1 MAIVEAVFI
10 GDPSRGDNLLLPRL
24 SYLNCAQKPTE
35 QGILNTVCVFR
46 RPHLGLSFNKTDND
60 YCSIKDKSPTF
71 SGRFCLVD
79 INA

>member
-1 MAIVEAVFI
+1 MFI
-10 GDPSRGDNLLLPRL
+10 GEPSRGDNLLLPRL

-46 RPHLGLSFNKTDND
+46 RPHLGLSFNKTDD
-60 YCSIKDKSPTF
+60 DSCSINNTSSAF